1 MAWIV
6 GQRAGMG
13 LMSWLRI
20 GCSVVVALTWGL
32 DLWGATVSTYSFA
45 RYELLIQ
52 EGTTVAIGEILG
64 TVRRQTG
71 RPEYALTLGAQ
82 KRELELNI
90 LGPGNRPYRLAA
102 TEFLWPAVSGA
113 GAARFIV
120 ESTVMEGD
128 LLTIQFRHA
137 SQPVQT
143 RLVVNLQRLQR
154 MLEGER

>member
-1 MAWIV
+1 MHP
-6 GQRAGMG
+6 MY
-13 LMSWLRI
+13 WLGI
-20 GCSVVVALTWGL
+20 GCSIVVALTWGL
-32 DLWGATVSTYSFA
+32 DLWGATVSTHLFG

-52 EGTTVAIGEILG
+52 EGTAVAIGEILG
-64 TVRRQTG
+64 TVRRRTG

-113 GAARFIV
+113 GAARFVV
-120 ESTVMEGD
+120 ESAVMEGD

-137 SQPVQT
+137 HQPVQT